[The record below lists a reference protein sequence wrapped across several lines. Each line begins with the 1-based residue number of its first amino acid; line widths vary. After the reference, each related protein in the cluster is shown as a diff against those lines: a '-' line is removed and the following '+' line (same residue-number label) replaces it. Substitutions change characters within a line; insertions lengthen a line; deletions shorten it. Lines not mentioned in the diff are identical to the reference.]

1 MQMKSAMIA
10 RLYNSPFTEICSC
23 RKYNKLTLQNS
34 KSEAYE
40 VISEAAIGTKF
51 ASSMPNKICN
61 NGTMAERLNTLKNA
75 AKLNRVMLT
84 NNLPMY
90 FGMYLKNKCRNPIAN

>member
-1 MQMKSAMIA
+1 
-10 RLYNSPFTEICSC
+10 
-23 RKYNKLTLQNS
+23 
-34 KSEAYE
+34 
-40 VISEAAIGTKF
+40 
-51 ASSMPNKICN
+51 MPNKICN